1 MDAAVSLRAALTVR
15 RVFHLVRG
23 LYTAASGA
31 LVAESQADVIA
42 NNLANVN
49 TAGFKR
55 TLLQVQSSPEMSI
68 YRMQNDPT
76 AALGGGTAS
85 SPAVQFVGAL
95 GTGSQIADTP
105 AVFEQGA
112 MQHTS
117 NSLDL
122 AIEGSGFFT
131 LQTPQGIRYT
141 RDGQLAR
148 DGQGYLETMDGNR
161 VLGQN
166 GPIQLTNGPVQIALD
181 GSIHQNGQ
189 LVDTLRL
196 VSFAN
201 LTAVR
206 PEGDNQFVDTGA
218 GRPALDTT
226 STINQGNLESSNA
239 SVVRSMV
246 DLITAQRW
254 FESNQKVIQT
264 QDTVNGYAIQ
274 TVARSTA
281 Q

>member
-1 MDAAVSLRAALTVR
+1 M
-15 RVFHLVRG
+15 VRG
-23 LYTAASGA
+23 LYTAAAGA
-31 LVAESQADVIA
+31 LVAEAQADVIA

-55 TLLQVQSSPEMSI
+55 TLLQIQSGPEMGI
-68 YRMQNDPT
+68 YRMQNDPAT
-76 AALGGGTAS
+76 ALNGGTVS
-85 SPAVQFVGAL
+85 TPAMSFVGAL
-95 GTGSQIADTP
+95 GTGSQVADTP

-112 MQHTS
+112 LHHTG
-117 NSLDL
+117 NSLDV
-122 AIEGSGFFT
+122 AIQGNGFFT

-141 RDGQLAR
+141 RDGQFAR
-148 DGQGYLETMDGNR
+148 DAQGYLETMDGNR

-166 GPIQLTNGPVQIALD
+166 GPIQLQDGPVQIQQD
-181 GSIHQNGQ
+181 GSVRQNRQ
-189 LVDTLRL
+189 LIAQLRV

-201 LTAVR
+201 LTALR

-218 GRPALDTT
+218 GRPALDAA
-226 STINQGNLESSNA
+226 STVNQGSLEGSNA

-254 FESNQKVIQT
+254 FESNEQVITT

-274 TVARSTA
+274 TVSRSSG

>member
-1 MDAAVSLRAALTVR
+1 MLRAALTVR

-23 LYTAASGA
+23 LYTAAAGA
-31 LVAESQADVIA
+31 LVAEAQADVIA

-55 TLLQVQSSPEMSI
+55 TLLQVQSAPELGV
-68 YRMQNDPT
+68 YRMQNDPA

-85 SPAVQFVGAL
+85 TPAIQFVGAL
-95 GTGSQIADTP
+95 GTGSQVADTP
-105 AVFEQGA
+105 ADFEQGSLS
-112 MQHTS
+112 HTG

-122 AIEGSGFFT
+122 AIQGAGFFT

-141 RDGQLAR
+141 RDGQFTR
-148 DGQGYLETMDGNR
+148 DAQGYLVTLDGDR
-161 VLGQN
+161 VLGRN
-166 GPIQLTNGPVQIALD
+166 GPIALQSGNVQIAQD
-181 GSIHQNGQ
+181 GTVRQNGQ
-189 LVDTLRL
+189 SIDQLRV

-201 LTAVR
+201 QQAVR
-206 PEGDNQFVDTGA
+206 PEGDNRFVDTGNA
-218 GRPALDTT
+218 RPAQDAA
-226 STINQGNLESSNA
+226 STVNQGFLEGSNA

-254 FESNQKVIQT
+254 FEANQKVIQT
-264 QDTVNGYAIQ
+264 QDTTNGYAVQ
-274 TVARSTA
+274 TVARSNG